1 MRIFH
6 LSLKMS
12 LFRTRFFQRNVP
24 IWMDF
29 IENLFY
35 CNIGSNITKQFYLK
49 NISNTAETKP
59 ICIKMHNIFI
69 DNFPKNVILIPIRF
83 FSIFKWKKFKLDEKV
98 NPKAN
103 PLRSNSP
110 YILLF
115 VFTYPVLVPLKS
127 QFSTN
132 TDWNNFSP
140 PKFNNQCLTQP
151 ITQLSITYFVC
162 SHLISTTYSTF
173 SYLYSIIPYYSPK
186 NHNSLL
192 IPTQMT
198 SPHQN
203 STTSASPNI

>member
-69 DNFPKNVILIPIRF
+69 DNFPRNVILIPIPF
-83 FSIFKWKKFKLDEKV
+83 FSIFEWKKFKLDEKV

-110 YILLF
+110 YILIRLIYQHSVTF
-115 VFTYPVLVPLKS
+115 VFL
-127 QFSTN
+127 Q
-132 TDWNNFSP
+132 P
-140 PKFNNQCLTQP
+140 P
-151 ITQLSITYFVC
+151 
-162 SHLISTTYSTF
+162 ISTCSSTKPI
-173 SYLYSIIPYYSPK
+173 YYAQNLY
-186 NHNSLL
+186 
-192 IPTQMT
+192 
-198 SPHQN
+198 
-203 STTSASPNI
+203 

>member
-12 LFRTRFFQRNVP
+12 LFRTRFFQRNVL

-110 YILLF
+110 YIL
-115 VFTYPVLVPLKS
+115 
-127 QFSTN
+127 FSTN
-132 TDWNNFSP
+132 SDTNDFSP
-140 PKFNNQCLTQP
+140 PKYNNQCLTQP

-162 SHLISTTYSTF
+162 SHLIATTYSSI
-173 SYLYSIIPYYSPK
+173 SYLYSIILY
-186 NHNSLL
+186 
-192 IPTQMT
+192 
-198 SPHQN
+198 
-203 STTSASPNI
+203 